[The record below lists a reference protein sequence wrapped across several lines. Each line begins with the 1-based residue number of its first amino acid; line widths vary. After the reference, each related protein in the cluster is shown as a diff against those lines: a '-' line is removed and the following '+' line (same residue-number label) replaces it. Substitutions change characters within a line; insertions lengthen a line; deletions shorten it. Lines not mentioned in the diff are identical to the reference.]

1 MNIVLDHQPVPAN
14 DGSAVRAHFVDRMGH
29 HLEVEG
35 LPRIAGR
42 LFGYL
47 VLAPEPVS
55 FGALAETLGVS
66 RGSISTNARLLES
79 KGLIERMAVPGER
92 QDFFR
97 LAERPYAN
105 MMRGIIARM
114 QDMLA
119 ILAETAD
126 ALPGDAAVERAR
138 LDEARQFFETSV
150 SAFADIAARLADQP
164 VPAQTPDDR

>member
-1 MNIVLDHQPVPAN
+1 MTIVLDPQ
-14 DGSAVRAHFVDRMGH
+14 AVTVQDPFAIRAYFADRMGQH
-29 HLEVEG
+29 MEAEG

-42 LFGYL
+42 LFGL
-47 VLAPEPVS
+47 LILAPDPVS
-55 FGALAETLGVS
+55 FGALAEELQVS

-79 KGLIERMAVPGER
+79 KGLIERVAVPGER

-119 ILAETAD
+119 TLAETAN

-150 SAFADIAARLADQP
+150 SAFADIAARLADLP